1 MQEDRTITSACW
13 LSNTLILI
21 AVSPRIPSNSA
32 LLCLFDLSRLRTED
46 VHQRLCLESDRS
58 LRVLDIRQ
66 QDSLVCCLASSQDSD
81 PLRDFETLFVLR
93 LDPAGSL
100 FPHRSRAAKSLRL
113 LHSIALPRG
122 SSPPRAF
129 LPIPAAPPLASPVE
143 FGVEKDEED
152 DQEESEMGGKQLPGH
167 NEVSPPSAS
176 DSPSPPSASL
186 DVEQIVLVL
195 RDRSAD
201 LVDLRPLRRRPLCTD
216 LLCLFALFAAPSAP
230 SASSAPPFARHA
242 LLFFASHR
250 LHVSAPPLPH
260 RQAWFPALDRSPPV
274 YRAWIGPRQHPFRAL
289 PLGLQPSAWAA
300 VALSNTFFLHRNRGE
315 LLLDVACV
323 ASAPVLALV
332 ERFSWQVPAFLR
344 ALLAAKPP
352 ALSQALEFCVHAA
365 LNHGSA
371 SCLHATLAALSAL
384 SFFPQIL
391 IRCLRKQE
399 RTTWPRALHSANDLV
414 FVFRTFLAAGDLD
427 FATVVISVLQGIA
440 CPASETSIPADNDA
454 LLYSWCNYLAVTRQ
468 TPSHLRFLLPS
479 FAFVWNAEGSHG
491 FECVAH
497 KAGVELLLLRVL
509 RGEVFALGDVYRF
522 VLMEEQR
529 HFEDHHP
536 IASRFAI
543 DSILTHLCCLL
554 LSRGYIQLFAD
565 IQYAVGDVWKP
576 AEKEFLRCPVSN
588 FDEVLRSC
596 FDHVDLEMPAV
607 NVVAP
612 SANVAEQIER
622 CSDLGKA

>member
-1 MQEDRTITSACW
+1 M
-13 LSNTLILI
+13 
-21 AVSPRIPSNSA
+21 NS
-32 LLCLFDLSRLRTED
+32 L
-46 VHQRLCLESDRS
+46 
-58 LRVLDIRQ
+58 
-66 QDSLVCCLASSQDSD
+66 
-81 PLRDFETLFVLR
+81 
-93 LDPAGSL
+93 
-100 FPHRSRAAKSLRL
+100 
-113 LHSIALPRG
+113 
-122 SSPPRAF
+122 
-129 LPIPAAPPLASPVE
+129 
-143 FGVEKDEED
+143 
-152 DQEESEMGGKQLPGH
+152 
-167 NEVSPPSAS
+167 SPPSKFDDFNALDDFDDPHS
-176 DSPSPPSASL
+176 LHASL

-201 LVDLRPLRRRPLCTD
+201 LVDLRPLHRRPLCTD
-216 LLCLFALFAAPSAP
+216 LLCLFALHSPPSAP
-230 SASSAPPFARHA
+230 SAPPFAPHA

-250 LHVSAPPLPH
+250 LHVSAFPLAH
-260 RQAWFPALDRSPPV
+260 RQAWFPAFDRSPPV
-274 YRAWIGPRQHPFRAL
+274 YRAWIGPKQHAFRAL
-289 PLGLQPSAWAA
+289 PLGVHPAAWAA
-300 VALSNTFFLHRNRGE
+300 VALRNTFFLHRNRGE
-315 LLLDVACV
+315 LLIDVACV
-323 ASAPVLALV
+323 ASAPFLALI

-391 IRCLRKQE
+391 MRCLRKQE

-440 CPASETSIPADNDA
+440 CPASETSIPTDNDA

-479 FAFVWNAEGSHG
+479 FAFLWNAEGSHG

-509 RGEVFALGDVYRF
+509 RGEIFALGDVYRF
-522 VLMEEQR
+522 VLMEEHR

-576 AEKEFLRCPVSN
+576 AENEFLRCSVSN

-596 FDHVDLEMPAV
+596 FDHVDLEMPVV
-607 NVVAP
+607 NAVAP
-612 SANVAEQIER
+612 STNTAEQIER
-622 CSDLGKA
+622 CSDLGEA